1 MSIQVQNLN
10 TKLTEQS
17 LGKVV
22 KAFLDYL
29 NIEAG
34 LSENTILGYGR
45 DLRDFADFCLTK
57 GVKKPEAIDTEIL
70 FGYAKSLAR
79 QNKAEASI
87 NRSVVAIKMFMRFC
101 KLMGH
106 IDDDLTVFLESPK
119 LWQKLPIVCNK
130 EQVAKLLNSPDE
142 KEPYYLR
149 DRALLEILYATGT
162 RASEAAG
169 LKIGDVNLKIGYV
182 RCLGKGKKERVIP
195 LNKAAIT
202 TIKEYIEQLRG
213 KLVKPSSPVR
223 DGLRHSDFL
232 FLSRTGR
239 ALSRI
244 EIWRIVKK
252 YARLSG
258 LSRQMT
264 THTLR
269 HCFATHLLSGGADL
283 RSVQE
288 MLGHVDIATTQIYTH
303 VDQERLRSIH
313 KKYHPRG

>member
-1 MSIQVQNLN
+1 MSTQIQNLN
-10 TKLTEQS
+10 TVLDAEPF
-17 LGKVV
+17 GKTVL
-22 KAFLDYL
+22 AFLNYL
-29 NIEAG
+29 TVEAG

-45 DLRDFADFCLTK
+45 DLREFVIFCLSK
-57 GVKKPEAIDTEIL
+57 GIKKPDKITTAEFYD
-70 FGYAKSLAR
+70 YAKVLAR

-87 NRSVVAIKMFMRFC
+87 NRSVVALKMFLRYCRM
-101 KLMGH
+101 MGH
-106 IDDDLTVFLESPK
+106 IKDDLTVFLESPK
-119 LWQKLPIVCNK
+119 LWQRLPIVCSK
-130 EQVAKLLNSPDE
+130 DQVAKLMDSPDE
-142 KEPYYLR
+142 KEPYYFR
-149 DRALLEILYATGT
+149 DRALLELLYATGA
-162 RASEAAG
+162 RASEVAG

-195 LNKAAIT
+195 LNHAAIAA
-202 TIKEYIEQLRG
+202 IEQYIEQFRG
-213 KLVKPSSPVR
+213 KLAKSFSG
-223 DGLRHSDFL
+223 DSL

-244 EIWRIVKK
+244 ELWRIVKK
-252 YARLSG
+252 YACRAG
-258 LSRQMT
+258 LPKQMT

-303 VDQERLRSIH
+303 VDMERLRSMH